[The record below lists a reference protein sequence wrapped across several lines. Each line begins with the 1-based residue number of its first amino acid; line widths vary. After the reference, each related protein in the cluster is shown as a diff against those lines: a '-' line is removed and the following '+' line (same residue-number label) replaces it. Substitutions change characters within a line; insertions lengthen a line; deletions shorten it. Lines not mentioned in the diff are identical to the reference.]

1 MSFDVSADAYGRF
14 MGRFSEPLAVEM
26 CELVG
31 VREGQRALD
40 VGCGPG
46 ALTAELVRRLGLGAV
61 GAVDPSAAF
70 VAAVRERIPGL
81 DVRDGLAE
89 ALPYDDA
96 SFDLALAQLVVH
108 FMTDPVAGL
117 AEMGRVAGRDGLV
130 AASVWDLSG
139 GRAPLSDFW
148 RAAGDI
154 DPVLTGE
161 SRLPGT
167 ERGQLDQLFTAAG
180 LTVRQS
186 TELAVRSRFE
196 SFEDWWDPYTFGVGP
211 AGEYV
216 ARLDAE
222 RRTALRESARRRLPE
237 PPFEITGVAWCVVGS
252 R

>member
-148 RAAGDI
+148 RAAGDV

-211 AGEYV
+211 AGGYV
-216 ARLDAE
+216 AKLDAE
-222 RRTALRESARRRLPE
+222 RRTAVRESARRLLPE